1 MFCFFFFFFN
11 CSNASV
17 VISHLSI
24 SIYLLLSRS
33 LSFFF
38 PFYFFP
44 LSIIQK
50 NHAVNEMFAHDDDVH
65 GEKEERWDFLPTHT
79 HAEQVSELNW
89 LWVNSSAFLII
100 SFLRDVHN
108 TKIYRY
114 VLYVHHTRIYAC
126 LKYSIQVVVSFSS
139 EMVFLLFLFSGSRFR
154 FLIDLKG
161 LFFSTSYDYY
171 VVPCETNDTTFGLLL
186 L

>member
-1 MFCFFFFFFN
+1 MLLLFFLQLLQCFRCN
-11 CSNASV
+11 IPSIHIYLSV
-17 VISHLSI
+17 TFSFTQLLFSI
-24 SIYLLLSRS
+24 LLLSFEYYTKKSCSEWDVCSWWWWCSWGKGGEMR
-33 LSFFF
+33 LS
-38 PFYFFP
+38 P
-44 LSIIQK
+44 
-50 NHAVNEMFAHDDDVH
+50 D
-65 GEKEERWDFLPTHT
+65 THT

-100 SFLRDVHN
+100 SILRDVHN